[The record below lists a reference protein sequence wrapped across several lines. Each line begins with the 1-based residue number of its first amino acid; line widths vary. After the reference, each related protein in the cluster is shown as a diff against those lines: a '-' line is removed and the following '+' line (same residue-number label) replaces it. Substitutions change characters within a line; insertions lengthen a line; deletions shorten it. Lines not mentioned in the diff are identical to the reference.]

1 MSNVIEFPVKDKVN
15 ASAKT
20 REELQQVLIDY
31 KEEIAEEAS
40 EYLWRNL
47 LGEMSRMGCDFDKE
61 IKEHFPSMVLVL
73 EAIRSL
79 HLQAHGVHHPLQEF
93 ASEFVDIEE
102 IENFEAEAKKMVDIE
117 EDLD

>member
-1 MSNVIEFPVKDKVN
+1 MSNVIEFPIKDKVN

-20 REELQQVLIDY
+20 REELQQTIVDY

-61 IKEHFPSMVLVL
+61 INAGKRGKKILLTKPDSKVKVMVVPTNEELVIAQDT
-73 EAIRSL
+73 ERII
-79 HLQAHGVHHPLQEF
+79 QEM
-93 ASEFVDIEE
+93 
-102 IENFEAEAKKMVDIE
+102 NK
-117 EDLD
+117 

>member
-1 MSNVIEFPVKDKVN
+1 MSNVIEFPTKDKVN
-15 ASAKT
+15 ASART
-20 REELQQVLIDY
+20 REELQQVLNDY
-31 KEEIAEEAS
+31 KQEIAEEAS

-73 EAIRSL
+73 ESIRSL

-93 ASEFVDIEE
+93 AAEFVDIEE
-102 IENFEAEAKKMVDIE
+102 IENFEQEAKKMVDID
-117 EDLD
+117 EDIE